1 MHTSAM
7 VRPHILQY
15 IRIPTWNNSCGKF
28 PPEQITKNMICAGKP
43 CSIYILITYM
53 QRLPAYK
60 FFPKY
65 VSLGGDDKDACQGD
79 SGGPLGATLPPGH
92 DFSVS
97 YVPM

>member
-1 MHTSAM
+1 
-7 VRPHILQY
+7 
-15 IRIPTWNNSCGKF
+15 
-28 PPEQITKNMICAGKP
+28 
-43 CSIYILITYM
+43 M
-53 QRLPAYK
+53 QRLPAYI